1 MKPIGGSALILGW
14 RGTAIGILEMSTFPS
29 VVVGIV
35 VGGVEGSEVEKV
47 VMLLVSMEGMEVVVS
62 GEGVVVLK

>member
-35 VGGVEGSEVEKV
+35 VEGVVGSEVEKV
-47 VMLLVSMEGMEVVVS
+47 VSMEGMEVVVS